1 MEHRPIHLR
10 LYRGALERRERS
22 ADLVLL
28 WNLGQPVEVR
38 TGTESLRMKKDDLLA
53 LSPYEEYGVR
63 AGDGL
68 VAAFGLEPSRM
79 RACFSGKQYRIQ
91 CNSARVV
98 SDNYPLLRRLLGQIL
113 QALAEGGPY
122 LEAELGRLY
131 YELVLLLAQ
140 HFAVQLPGPGSRAEQ
155 FIQYIEDH
163 YEEDLSLQQISD
175 AFHMTPQYFSRQ
187 FKTQTGQTFY
197 RSLTAVRLR
206 HARQELAE
214 SDAPLLRLALGNGFA
229 NLESFYHYFQEDAG
243 CTPQEWRAAHRDET
257 ATGRQKDL
265 QALVD
270 GLPRDGAAEKTRE
283 PAPVL
288 TVDTAR
294 RSLYHPFWREVLHLG
309 DAALLDNSLIASQL
323 RTLQSELHFRFV
335 RMQADGRAFVPGE
348 DYSFYNEERRLDD
361 LMDQGFQLWF
371 YVDFRQLSAPEQMY
385 AYLERLFSH
394 FANRYS
400 IQNVQKWRMELVYN
414 TIFTPEK
421 AGRYWACRQRLQA
434 ILNKY
439 GCREPLLC
447 AGLALGAPEAVES
460 FCAELVRRGESL
472 SAQTFEAEPYVYY
485 ETGQGPVL
493 SRATDSSYLK
503 NQLLTLR
510 QNQSRFREMVQDVY
524 ITSWN
529 DNMLNTSGMND
540 SCYKGANLLK
550 TLIDCFGL
558 VRSVAHNIPFDAV
571 YPEKVKRNILFGGNG
586 LLSQH
591 GIPKPS
597 YYAYSFFSRV
607 GEYYL
612 AHDDH
617 AILFGG
623 KEGNYQILCHNCKR
637 LNYKYYLDE
646 QKSALGAPD
655 QYFEETEPVT
665 LRYRLTGVRDGRY
678 ILKQRTI
685 SPKSGSVQDLLRQM
699 GAAEGIYVHSHDL
712 EYLRQVSVPEIH
724 LEETAAAGGE
734 LNIQLTV
741 PANAIVYLHIIY
753 QY

>member
-98 SDNYPLLRRLLGQIL
+98 SDNYPLLRRLLGQVL

-243 CTPQEWRAAHRDET
+243 CTPQEWRAAHRDE
-257 ATGRQKDL
+257 AAPGRQKDL

-335 RMQADGRAFVPGE
+335 RMQADCRAFVPGE
-348 DYSFYNEERRLDD
+348 EYSFYNEERRLDD

-460 FCAELVRRGESL
+460 FCAELARRGESL
-472 SAQTFEAEPYVYY
+472 PAQTFEAEPYVYY

-612 AHDDH
+612 AHDHH
-617 AILFGG
+617 AILFAG